1 MAAFSIGLTF
11 NGMMLM
17 LNRALLQPP
26 VALDADARRA
36 RRDLVLN
43 AALYVVLYRVGRGG
57 SRSRSRW
64 PTSRASLLLF
74 VALRRRVGR
83 IDLSETT
90 RSFLLVCLASAA
102 LARVA
107 FGVWWVL
114 DEALGRSFVAQL
126 VSLGAA
132 LTAGSGVYLVA
143 CRALGVREIAT
154 LLSLRDRFRRD

>member
-1 MAAFSIGLTF
+1 M
-11 NGMMLM
+11 
-17 LNRALLQPP
+17 
-26 VALDADARRA
+26 
-36 RRDLVLN
+36 VLN
-43 AALYVVLYRVGRGG
+43 TALYFVLYRVGAWGV
-57 SRSRSRW
+57 
-64 PTSRASLLLF
+64 PLAISLANIAGVVLLF

-102 LARVA
+102 LALVA

-114 DEALGRSFVAQL
+114 DEALGRSFLAQL

-143 CRALGVREIAT
+143 CRALGVPEIAT